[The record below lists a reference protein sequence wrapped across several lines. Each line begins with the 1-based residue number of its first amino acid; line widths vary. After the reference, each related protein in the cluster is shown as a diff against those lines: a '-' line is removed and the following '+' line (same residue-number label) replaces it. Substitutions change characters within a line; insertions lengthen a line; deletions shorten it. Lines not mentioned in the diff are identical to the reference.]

1 MDYLNDTLS
10 GAIQIRNRSL
20 STLHLVELAVLE
32 LQPVSFN
39 IQPGECVCLSGP
51 SGAGKSMLLR
61 AIADL
66 IPHEGDAQL
75 DDQTCSEMIPSQW
88 RRRVGY
94 LPAESH
100 WWSDRVGDHFLEPAD
115 ERFEQLGF
123 SSQVMDWQISR
134 LSTGEKQRLALLR
147 LLTNQPDALLLDEP
161 TASLDAVNVRNVE
174 AMIRDYQQ
182 KHTAPVLWISHDP
195 EQVKRVANRRYELK
209 AGLVQEVSL

>member
-1 MDYLNDTLS
+1 
-10 GAIQIRNRSL
+10 
-20 STLHLVELAVLE
+20 
-32 LQPVSFN
+32 
-39 IQPGECVCLSGP
+39 
-51 SGAGKSMLLR
+51 MLLR

-174 AMIRDYQQ
+174 AMIQDYRRQH
-182 KHTAPVLWISHDP
+182 KAPIIWISHDT
-195 EQVKRVANRRYELK
+195 EQVRRVADRVFELK
-209 AGLVQEVSL
+209 AGAVQEVNL